1 MSKKFTLSKEL
12 GARKS
17 TNTHTLGLPVYSIN
31 NRGWK
36 GRARS
41 FWGGAGTQCHN
52 AGGHDKRK
60 MTVAMLKSVTD
71 THKHTLTICSTPMH
85 FCSHARLT
93 AKFFYYLNHDS
104 LSKQK
109 VSSSHSSL
117 TSSPTDGSRNSCH
130 TFLHNTQQQPF
141 HTEGL
146 SRPPTILHP
155 PPHGPQEFSRCFWH
169 LVKLPSVGRNFL
181 VSFPFYQPVSFSF
194 YLKLCHFHC
203 VSGVNLTFLLA
214 FFQLPY
220 KSATSAYTP

>member
-12 GARKS
+12 GAHKHAHFGVACLFNQQQGIEGEAC
-17 TNTHTLGLPVYSIN
+17 T
-31 NRGWK
+31 
-36 GRARS
+36 

-93 AKFFYYLNHDS
+93 AQFFYYLNHDS

-146 SRPPTILHP
+146 SRPTIPTILHP